1 MKMQLK
7 ENVEFRNL
15 TVNCNTF
22 KEKVSEL
29 VEQFG
34 GKVAFVF
41 KSEVM
46 HQISKKGLCKYYT
59 EGYTAGDG
67 ICMMIT
73 HGSMLLDKVAYTIYP
88 FDLFNAEKCAG
99 VESIITAIYDKRG
112 IVKYNLPLRNEK
124 LQYIYILE
132 YEEQP
137 N

>member
-59 EGYTAGDG
+59 EGYTADDG
-67 ICMMIT
+67 ICMMIYAW
-73 HGSMLLDKVAYTIYP
+73 LYVAGQGCI
-88 FDLFNAEKCAG
+88 
-99 VESIITAIYDKRG
+99 
-112 IVKYNLPLRNEK
+112 YNLSFRLV
-124 LQYIYILE
+124 
-132 YEEQP
+132 
-137 N
+137 